1 MYDERNWTDRKTW
14 VSEVEKARSNK
25 LNFMR
30 KNGINRCGENFQ
42 STRIYREV
50 YILNVRNSKTSL
62 LSKLFHIFIT
72 YVSHLFFEAFESY
85 RPYSV
90 RPSKM
95 SATKTNFSHL
105 LYDVSIMDLTKFF
118 NLFEIY
124 CPVSFKVET
133 LLRAL
138 RRFLWK

>member
-14 VSEVEKARSNK
+14 VREVENTKEQQIK
-25 LNFMR
+25 FYPK

-42 STRIYREV
+42 LTRIYREIF
-50 YILNVRNSKTSL
+50 ILNVKNSKTSL
-62 LSKLFHIFIT
+62 LSKLLQIFNS
-72 YVSHLFFEAFESY
+72 YDSHLFFEAFECY

-105 LYDVSIMDLTKFF
+105 LYDVSILGLTKFF
-118 NLFEIY
+118 
-124 CPVSFKVET
+124 
-133 LLRAL
+133 
-138 RRFLWK
+138 